1 MSCRM
6 RSVKKVLRNYLASKR
21 KAQREKQERERER
34 MRVLD
39 KDKELPQ
46 AAGKNSFSLKSL
58 LCFELIVRL
67 TLFFKLSVPTNH
79 VHALFH
85 IVIMTLN

>member
-6 RSVKKVLRNYLASKR
+6 RSVKKVLRNYLASRGGEQGRKR
-21 KAQREKQERERER
+21 VKERESKRR
-34 MRVLD
+34 RVEVLVAD

-58 LCFELIVRL
+58 CVSNS
-67 TLFFKLSVPTNH
+67 LSV
-79 VHALFH
+79 
-85 IVIMTLN
+85 

>member
-6 RSVKKVLRNYLASKR
+6 RSVKKVLRNYLASR
-21 KAQREKQERERER
+21 GGSRAERERKRER
-34 MRVLD
+34 GRVEVLVAD

-58 LCFELIVRL
+58 CVSNS
-67 TLFFKLSVPTNH
+67 LSV
-79 VHALFH
+79 
-85 IVIMTLN
+85 